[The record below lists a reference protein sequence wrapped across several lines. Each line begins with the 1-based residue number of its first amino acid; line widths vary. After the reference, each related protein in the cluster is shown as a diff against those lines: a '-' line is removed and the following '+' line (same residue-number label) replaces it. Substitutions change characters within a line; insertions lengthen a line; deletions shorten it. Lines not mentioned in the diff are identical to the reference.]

1 MDKFYN
7 QQKKAL
13 VIHQFN
19 LLVNLAKSKSLR
31 YAQILKSSF
40 TRVNSGFKI

>member
-13 VIHQFN
+13 DIHQFD
-19 LLVNLAKSKSLR
+19 LLGICSGYFYICRIVLHRLYI
-31 YAQILKSSF
+31 YAE
-40 TRVNSGFKI
+40 KIS